1 MSGPGD
7 YRRAL
12 AGVAASPQQ
21 GLCLDPDLLTSLSA
35 ASIQGDGGK
44 LSQLKAWFCE
54 KKKVQSQTW
63 LSLGEGGDCCPPDS
77 PGSLCFTLATP
88 HKHSCLPVRPLV
100 TRGGGQFCPCGGE
113 LQARRTFVLQ

>member
-21 GLCLDPDLLTSLSA
+21 GLCVDPDLVTSLSA

-44 LSQLKAWFCE
+44 LSQLNAGFCE
-54 KKKVQSQTW
+54 KNVQSQTW
-63 LSLGEGGDCCPPDS
+63 MSLGEGGDCCPRDS
-77 PGSLCFTLATP
+77 PGSLCFALATH
-88 HKHSCLPVRPLV
+88 HKHRACLPVRPLV

-113 LQARRTFVLQ
+113 LQARKTFVL